1 MTKEQVKKV
10 AIGRGVAVGTL
21 RKDELIR
28 LIQKTEGNEQCFGT
42 GAASTCGQTNCLW
55 REDCK

>member
-10 AIGRGVAVGTL
+10 AVGRGIAAGKL

-28 LIQKTEGNEQCFGT
+28 LIQKTEGNAQCYGT
-42 GAASTCGQTNCLW
+42 GAASSCGQANCLW